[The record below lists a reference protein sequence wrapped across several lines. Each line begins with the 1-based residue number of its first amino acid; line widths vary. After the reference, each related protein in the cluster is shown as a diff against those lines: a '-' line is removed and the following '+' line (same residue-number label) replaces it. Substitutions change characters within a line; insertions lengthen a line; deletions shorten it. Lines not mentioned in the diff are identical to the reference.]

1 VTNDA
6 LPIQELLDSAP
17 DGFVVVDEQG
27 VIAFANRTVETV
39 FGYER
44 NELLG
49 QRIDM
54 LIPERLRQVH
64 RTHREAY
71 VREPQVRPMGLG
83 LDLVGRHKDG
93 SEFPVEISLSPLR
106 TGERTLFTA
115 IVRDITDRKVLE
127 GERQA
132 LAAELETERERDRIA
147 MDLHDGIMQDIYAAT
162 LSLELALD
170 EAEYSGRADQ
180 GSLEHVID
188 QLHAVVR
195 NIRSYIFD
203 LRPREF
209 SGDLVEAV
217 SNLANEFGQNS
228 QIATELEIRGNVSVD
243 LPTSMAVYNIAH
255 ESLSNIQRHS
265 RASNVSVVLELDD
278 GVGRLEVVDN
288 GVGFDMGVD
297 LGQSHRGMRNMYARA
312 RAVEAELDVQSAPGE
327 GTRLVIRFPTS
338 RRRAAR

>member
-1 VTNDA
+1 
-6 LPIQELLDSAP
+6 
-17 DGFVVVDEQG
+17 VVVDEQG
-27 VIAFANRTVETV
+27 VIVFANRTVETA

-49 QRIDM
+49 QRIDI
-54 LIPERLRQVH
+54 LIPERLRRVH
-64 RTHREAY
+64 QTHREAY
-71 VREPQVRPMGLG
+71 VHDPQVRPMGLG

-93 SEFPVEISLSPLR
+93 SEFPVEISLSPLPR
-106 TGERTLFTA
+106 GQQTLFTA
-115 IVRDITDRKVLE
+115 IVRDITDRKALE
-127 GERQA
+127 QERQA

-170 EAEYSGRADQ
+170 EAEVSGQSEQ

-188 QLHAVVR
+188 QLHGVVR

-217 SNLANEFGQNS
+217 TNLTNEFGQNS
-228 QIATELEIRGNVSVD
+228 QIATELEIRGNASVD

-255 ESLSNIQRHS
+255 ECLSNIQRHS
-265 RASNVSVVLELDD
+265 RASNVSVALEFDD
-278 GVGRLEVVDN
+278 GTGQLEVVDN
-288 GVGFDMGVD
+288 GVGFDMGAD
-297 LGQSHRGMRNMYARA
+297 RGQSHRGVRNMYARA
-312 RAVEAELDVQSAPGE
+312 RAVAADLEMESAPGQ

-338 RRRAAR
+338 GHRAAD